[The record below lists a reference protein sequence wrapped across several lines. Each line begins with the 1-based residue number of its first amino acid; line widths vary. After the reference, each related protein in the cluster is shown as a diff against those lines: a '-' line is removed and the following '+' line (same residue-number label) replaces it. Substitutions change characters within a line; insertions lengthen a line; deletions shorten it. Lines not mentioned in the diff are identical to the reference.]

1 MTRRNG
7 LDQDVDRELEFHV
20 EMLTRRF
27 IEDGLDPQTAR
38 AKAGARMGD
47 LSAARRENRA
57 ILIHME
63 TTVGRSPLFQ
73 TLVQDARY
81 AVRVLTRTPVFTA
94 TALLTLAVG
103 IGATTAIFS
112 VVNAVLLRDLPYPN
126 ADRTMI
132 VFNSYQQA
140 GLEAAA
146 MSPEEFR
153 DLRTQS
159 QAFESMAGLRPQISA
174 LTDDCLSGNCEPVRV
189 NAYGVSPQLFDILGV
204 RPRIGRPFSQADGV
218 IGAPRVVLLSD
229 TLWRNRYGADASII
243 GRTITL
249 AGIPRE
255 VIGIMPA
262 DVRFPDEPVGYL
274 KERADIWIPVN
285 WEQMQDGR
293 GNQYLE
299 VLGLRRA
306 DVSIGQAE
314 ADLQRIGE
322 GFKAEFPDR
331 YAEPAVRWRL
341 GTRTLTEEMVG
352 DVRMGLIVLF
362 GAVACVLFIAC
373 ANVANLILARGAS
386 RQREL
391 AVRSALGADRR
402 RLVQQLL
409 VETLVITSLGT
420 VLGLLVAA
428 GGLELLLALNPGGI
442 PRLDLARLDGSVL
455 LFATGLAL
463 LTGIV
468 VGLIPALRQAK
479 ADPQAALGD
488 GARGVDSTTPR
499 RRLRGVLVMAEV
511 AMTVIVL
518 TGAAL
523 LIRSYIAMANTPIG
537 VDGTNVAATRLSITR
552 AQYNEPAKV
561 FAFHKSVRDRLAAIP
576 GVTTASAVYP
586 LPMTG
591 IGWSG
596 TVGIVGYPDDPG
608 TPGPHA
614 EFAVSLPGYFSTVGI
629 PVVEG
634 RDFSDQDDASVPHS
648 VVVDT
653 EFARMYFPDRSP
665 LGQRIAVN
673 GNVVEGPFQTIIGI
687 VGHVRNKG
695 ARENGEGQIYL
706 SALQKQEFSL
716 FFVAKSSTSS
726 SQVLPLI
733 RNAVREQDPR
743 LPIAGLTTMEE
754 VIAAFT
760 ARDRFN
766 MLLFAIFG
774 GVALVIA
781 AIGLYGVLAFLVA
794 QRTRE
799 IGIRLALGGRPRE
812 IVQSVLFEGLALTT
826 LGLIAGLGGA
836 YLLSRAMRDMLFGIE
851 PSDPVAYG
859 VIVAVMMTV
868 ACLAALVPA
877 RRATRVDP
885 VEVLRG

>member
-1 MTRRNG
+1 MTRR
-7 LDQDVDRELEFHV
+7 DEDVEPELEFHL
-20 EMLTRRF
+20 EMLTRRY
-27 IEDGLDPQTAR
+27 IADGLDPETAR
-38 AKAGARMGD
+38 ANAVARMGD
-47 LSAARRENRA
+47 LSAAARESRA
-57 ILIHME
+57 ILIKME
-63 TTVGRSPLFQ
+63 TTVRRSPLLQ

-81 AVRVLTRTPVFTA
+81 AVRVLKRTPVFTA

-126 ADRTMI
+126 ADRAMI
-132 VFNSYQQA
+132 VFNSYQQT
-140 GLEAAA
+140 GLESA
-146 MSPEEFR
+146 SVSTEEFR

-159 QAFESMAGLRPQISA
+159 QAFESMAALRPQVSA
-174 LTDDCLSGNCEPVRV
+174 LTDDCLSGDCEPVRV
-189 NAYGVSPQLFDILGV
+189 NAYAASPQLFDILGV
-204 RPRIGRPFSQADGV
+204 RPKSGRPFTVADG
-218 IGAPRVVLLSD
+218 ITGAPRVVILSD
-229 TLWRNRYGADASII
+229 VLWRSRYSGDGSIL
-243 GRTITL
+243 GRTINL
-249 AGIPRE
+249 AGVPRE
-255 VIGIMPA
+255 VIGIMPP

-285 WEQMQDGR
+285 WEQIKDDR

-299 VLGLRRA
+299 VLGLRRS

-322 GFKAEFPDR
+322 GFKAQFSSR

-341 GTRTLTEEMVG
+341 GTRTLIEEMVG

-373 ANVANLILARGAS
+373 ANVANLMLARGAS
-386 RQREL
+386 RRREL

-409 VETLVITSLGT
+409 VETLVITTVGT
-420 VLGLLVAA
+420 VLGLGVAA
-428 GGLELLLALNPGGI
+428 GSLELLLALNPGGI

-463 LTGIV
+463 LTGII
-468 VGLIPALRQAK
+468 VGLVPALRQAR

-499 RRLRGVLVMAEV
+499 RRLRGALVMVEV

-523 LIRSYIAMANTPIG
+523 LIRSYIAIASAPIG
-537 VDGTNVAATRLSITR
+537 VDGTNVAATRLSIAR

-576 GVTTASAVYP
+576 GVTAASAVYP

-608 TPGPHA
+608 TPEPHA

-629 PVVEG
+629 PLLEG
-634 RDFSDQDDASVPHS
+634 RDFSDHDDASVPHA
-648 VVVDT
+648 VVVDA
-653 EFARMYFPDRSP
+653 EFVRMYFPDRNP
-665 LGQRIAVN
+665 IGQRIAIN
-673 GNVVEGPFQTIIGI
+673 GNVAEGPFQTIIGI

-695 ARENGEGQIYL
+695 ARENGEAQIYL
-706 SALQKQEFSL
+706 AALQKQEFSL
-716 FFVAKSSTSS
+716 FFVAKSAVSS
-726 SQVLPLI
+726 SQILPLI

-743 LPIAGLTTMEE
+743 LPLAALTTMED
-754 VIAAFT
+754 VVAAFT

-781 AIGLYGVLAFLVA
+781 SIGLYGVLAFLVA

-799 IGIRLALGGRPRE
+799 IGIRLALGGRPGA
-812 IVQSVLFEGLALTT
+812 IVRSVLFEGLALTT
-826 LGLIAGLGGA
+826 VGLVAGLGGA

-859 VIVAVMMTV
+859 VIVAVMLTV
-868 ACLAALVPA
+868 ACLAALAPA

-885 VEVLRG
+885 VDVLRG